1 MDRLNEVH
9 ESESWIDGGCG
20 ANAHTWLIKINIL
33 GQISCARVTV
43 FDCPHD
49 VGCLRAFSITKSWY
63 HSLLSDIFCFGSM
76 CDECWSFCRLLQQ
89 QRSTHFIINFYNG
102 AFSTTIYGQ
111 KWKRKCWGRL
121 KGKIRLLALPR
132 GNRDSLKCFMYI

>member
-33 GQISCARVTV
+33 EQISCARVTV
-43 FDCPHD
+43 FDCPHA

-63 HSLLSDIFCFGSM
+63 HSLLSDIIFFVQCVINVDPFADYFS
-76 CDECWSFCRLLQQ
+76 SNVAPISL
-89 QRSTHFIINFYNG
+89 SNFIMAPFL
-102 AFSTTIYGQ
+102 TTIYGQ

-121 KGKIRLLALPR
+121 EGRIRLLALPR